1 MAKAWDIEPSIFAGM
16 IEEDVG
22 LKIRYIAMQILTAID
37 IAAPVDTGRFR
48 NNNLVSLQHPD
59 FGISD
64 NVDPNGTIAVQRGIG
79 VISKAA
85 NYGVIYIQ
93 NNLPYAEALENGHS
107 QQAPTGVY
115 ANVIKGEPVDSAG
128 KLRYS
133 FKEVSAVSLNGVAG
147 GNGFCIDSFDIQF
160 DNKLQTQRC
169 IGTGS
174 PYAGANIPTTFTPS
188 GTVTLSW
195 SKAAWEIW
203 SKTLTGETVPFSFT
217 LSNGEG
223 AYTFSFPKV
232 QVSGEWPDGGNSDI
246 IQVQLSITA
255 ADEAPTITRKKIP
268 RLP

>member
-22 LKIRYIAMQILTAID
+22 LKIRYIAIQILTAID
-37 IAAPVDTGRFR
+37 IASPVDTGRFR

-115 ANVIKGEPVDSAG
+115 ANA
-128 KLRYS
+128 
-133 FKEVSAVSLNGVAG
+133 FHGV
-147 GNGFCIDSFDIQF
+147 
-160 DNKLQTQRC
+160 LQ
-169 IGTGS
+169 
-174 PYAGANIPTTFTPS
+174 
-188 GTVTLSW
+188 
-195 SKAAWEIW
+195 
-203 SKTLTGETVPFSFT
+203 
-217 LSNGEG
+217 
-223 AYTFSFPKV
+223 AYK
-232 QVSGEWPDGGNSDI
+232 
-246 IQVQLSITA
+246 
-255 ADEAPTITRKKIP
+255 
-268 RLP
+268 

>member
-48 NNNLVSLQHPD
+48 NNNLVLLQHPD

-115 ANVIKGEPVDSAG
+115 ANA
-128 KLRYS
+128 
-133 FKEVSAVSLNGVAG
+133 FHGV
-147 GNGFCIDSFDIQF
+147 
-160 DNKLQTQRC
+160 LQ
-169 IGTGS
+169 
-174 PYAGANIPTTFTPS
+174 
-188 GTVTLSW
+188 
-195 SKAAWEIW
+195 
-203 SKTLTGETVPFSFT
+203 
-217 LSNGEG
+217 
-223 AYTFSFPKV
+223 AYK
-232 QVSGEWPDGGNSDI
+232 
-246 IQVQLSITA
+246 
-255 ADEAPTITRKKIP
+255 
-268 RLP
+268 

>member
-22 LKIRYIAMQILTAID
+22 LKIRYIAIQILTAID

-48 NNNLVSLQHPD
+48 NNNTVSLQHPD

-115 ANVIKGEPVDSAG
+115 ANA
-128 KLRYS
+128 
-133 FKEVSAVSLNGVAG
+133 FHGV
-147 GNGFCIDSFDIQF
+147 
-160 DNKLQTQRC
+160 LQ
-169 IGTGS
+169 
-174 PYAGANIPTTFTPS
+174 
-188 GTVTLSW
+188 
-195 SKAAWEIW
+195 
-203 SKTLTGETVPFSFT
+203 
-217 LSNGEG
+217 
-223 AYTFSFPKV
+223 AYK
-232 QVSGEWPDGGNSDI
+232 
-246 IQVQLSITA
+246 
-255 ADEAPTITRKKIP
+255 
-268 RLP
+268 

>member
-37 IAAPVDTGRFR
+37 IAAPVDTGRCR

-59 FGISD
+59 CGISD

-115 ANVIKGEPVDSAG
+115 ANAFHSV
-128 KLRYS
+128 
-133 FKEVSAVSLNGVAG
+133 
-147 GNGFCIDSFDIQF
+147 
-160 DNKLQTQRC
+160 LQ
-169 IGTGS
+169 
-174 PYAGANIPTTFTPS
+174 
-188 GTVTLSW
+188 
-195 SKAAWEIW
+195 
-203 SKTLTGETVPFSFT
+203 
-217 LSNGEG
+217 
-223 AYTFSFPKV
+223 AYK
-232 QVSGEWPDGGNSDI
+232 
-246 IQVQLSITA
+246 
-255 ADEAPTITRKKIP
+255 
-268 RLP
+268 

>member
-22 LKIRYIAMQILTAID
+22 LKIRYIAIQILTAID

-48 NNNLVSLQHPD
+48 NNNLVLLQHPD

-115 ANVIKGEPVDSAG
+115 ANA
-128 KLRYS
+128 
-133 FKEVSAVSLNGVAG
+133 FHGV
-147 GNGFCIDSFDIQF
+147 
-160 DNKLQTQRC
+160 LQ
-169 IGTGS
+169 
-174 PYAGANIPTTFTPS
+174 
-188 GTVTLSW
+188 
-195 SKAAWEIW
+195 
-203 SKTLTGETVPFSFT
+203 
-217 LSNGEG
+217 
-223 AYTFSFPKV
+223 AYK
-232 QVSGEWPDGGNSDI
+232 
-246 IQVQLSITA
+246 
-255 ADEAPTITRKKIP
+255 
-268 RLP
+268 

>member
-1 MAKAWDIEPSIFAGM
+1 MDIEPSIFAGM

-48 NNNLVSLQHPD
+48 NNNTVSLQHPD

-115 ANVIKGEPVDSAG
+115 ANA
-128 KLRYS
+128 
-133 FKEVSAVSLNGVAG
+133 FHGV
-147 GNGFCIDSFDIQF
+147 
-160 DNKLQTQRC
+160 LQ
-169 IGTGS
+169 
-174 PYAGANIPTTFTPS
+174 
-188 GTVTLSW
+188 
-195 SKAAWEIW
+195 
-203 SKTLTGETVPFSFT
+203 
-217 LSNGEG
+217 
-223 AYTFSFPKV
+223 AYK
-232 QVSGEWPDGGNSDI
+232 
-246 IQVQLSITA
+246 
-255 ADEAPTITRKKIP
+255 
-268 RLP
+268 

>member
-37 IAAPVDTGRFR
+37 IAVPVDTGRFR

-115 ANVIKGEPVDSAG
+115 ANA
-128 KLRYS
+128 
-133 FKEVSAVSLNGVAG
+133 FHGV
-147 GNGFCIDSFDIQF
+147 
-160 DNKLQTQRC
+160 LQ
-169 IGTGS
+169 
-174 PYAGANIPTTFTPS
+174 
-188 GTVTLSW
+188 
-195 SKAAWEIW
+195 
-203 SKTLTGETVPFSFT
+203 
-217 LSNGEG
+217 
-223 AYTFSFPKV
+223 AYK
-232 QVSGEWPDGGNSDI
+232 
-246 IQVQLSITA
+246 
-255 ADEAPTITRKKIP
+255 
-268 RLP
+268 

>member
-64 NVDPNGTIAVQRGIG
+64 NVDPNGTIAVQRGNG
-79 VISKAA
+79 VISKAE

-115 ANVIKGEPVDSAG
+115 ANA
-128 KLRYS
+128 
-133 FKEVSAVSLNGVAG
+133 FHGV
-147 GNGFCIDSFDIQF
+147 
-160 DNKLQTQRC
+160 
-169 IGTGS
+169 
-174 PYAGANIPTTFTPS
+174 
-188 GTVTLSW
+188 
-195 SKAAWEIW
+195 
-203 SKTLTGETVPFSFT
+203 
-217 LSNGEG
+217 
-223 AYTFSFPKV
+223 
-232 QVSGEWPDGGNSDI
+232 
-246 IQVQLSITA
+246 
-255 ADEAPTITRKKIP
+255 
-268 RLP
+268 

>member
-22 LKIRYIAMQILTAID
+22 LKIRYIAIQILTAID
-37 IAAPVDTGRFR
+37 IAAPVDIGRFR

-115 ANVIKGEPVDSAG
+115 ANA
-128 KLRYS
+128 
-133 FKEVSAVSLNGVAG
+133 FHGV
-147 GNGFCIDSFDIQF
+147 
-160 DNKLQTQRC
+160 LQ
-169 IGTGS
+169 
-174 PYAGANIPTTFTPS
+174 
-188 GTVTLSW
+188 
-195 SKAAWEIW
+195 
-203 SKTLTGETVPFSFT
+203 
-217 LSNGEG
+217 
-223 AYTFSFPKV
+223 AYK
-232 QVSGEWPDGGNSDI
+232 
-246 IQVQLSITA
+246 
-255 ADEAPTITRKKIP
+255 
-268 RLP
+268 

>member
-22 LKIRYIAMQILTAID
+22 LKIRYIAIQILTAID
-37 IAAPVDTGRFR
+37 IATPVDTGRFR

-115 ANVIKGEPVDSAG
+115 ANA
-128 KLRYS
+128 
-133 FKEVSAVSLNGVAG
+133 FHGV
-147 GNGFCIDSFDIQF
+147 
-160 DNKLQTQRC
+160 LQ
-169 IGTGS
+169 
-174 PYAGANIPTTFTPS
+174 
-188 GTVTLSW
+188 
-195 SKAAWEIW
+195 
-203 SKTLTGETVPFSFT
+203 
-217 LSNGEG
+217 
-223 AYTFSFPKV
+223 AYK
-232 QVSGEWPDGGNSDI
+232 
-246 IQVQLSITA
+246 
-255 ADEAPTITRKKIP
+255 
-268 RLP
+268 

>member
-22 LKIRYIAMQILTAID
+22 LKIRYIAIQILTAID
-37 IAAPVDTGRFR
+37 IAAPVDTERFR

-115 ANVIKGEPVDSAG
+115 ANA
-128 KLRYS
+128 
-133 FKEVSAVSLNGVAG
+133 FHGV
-147 GNGFCIDSFDIQF
+147 
-160 DNKLQTQRC
+160 LQ
-169 IGTGS
+169 
-174 PYAGANIPTTFTPS
+174 
-188 GTVTLSW
+188 
-195 SKAAWEIW
+195 
-203 SKTLTGETVPFSFT
+203 
-217 LSNGEG
+217 
-223 AYTFSFPKV
+223 AYK
-232 QVSGEWPDGGNSDI
+232 
-246 IQVQLSITA
+246 
-255 ADEAPTITRKKIP
+255 
-268 RLP
+268 

>member
-22 LKIRYIAMQILTAID
+22 LKIRYIAIQILTAID

-48 NNNLVSLQHPD
+48 NSNLVSLQHPD

-115 ANVIKGEPVDSAG
+115 ANA
-128 KLRYS
+128 
-133 FKEVSAVSLNGVAG
+133 FHGV
-147 GNGFCIDSFDIQF
+147 
-160 DNKLQTQRC
+160 LQV
-169 IGTGS
+169 
-174 PYAGANIPTTFTPS
+174 Y
-188 GTVTLSW
+188 
-195 SKAAWEIW
+195 K
-203 SKTLTGETVPFSFT
+203 
-217 LSNGEG
+217 
-223 AYTFSFPKV
+223 
-232 QVSGEWPDGGNSDI
+232 
-246 IQVQLSITA
+246 
-255 ADEAPTITRKKIP
+255 
-268 RLP
+268 

>member
-22 LKIRYIAMQILTAID
+22 LKIRYIAIQILTAID
-37 IAAPVDTGRFR
+37 IAVPVDTGRFR

-115 ANVIKGEPVDSAG
+115 AN
-128 KLRYS
+128 S
-133 FKEVSAVSLNGVAG
+133 FHGV
-147 GNGFCIDSFDIQF
+147 
-160 DNKLQTQRC
+160 LQ
-169 IGTGS
+169 
-174 PYAGANIPTTFTPS
+174 
-188 GTVTLSW
+188 
-195 SKAAWEIW
+195 
-203 SKTLTGETVPFSFT
+203 
-217 LSNGEG
+217 
-223 AYTFSFPKV
+223 AYK
-232 QVSGEWPDGGNSDI
+232 
-246 IQVQLSITA
+246 
-255 ADEAPTITRKKIP
+255 
-268 RLP
+268 

>member
-93 NNLPYAEALENGHS
+93 NNLPY
-107 QQAPTGVY
+107 
-115 ANVIKGEPVDSAG
+115 
-128 KLRYS
+128 
-133 FKEVSAVSLNGVAG
+133 
-147 GNGFCIDSFDIQF
+147 
-160 DNKLQTQRC
+160 
-169 IGTGS
+169 
-174 PYAGANIPTTFTPS
+174 
-188 GTVTLSW
+188 
-195 SKAAWEIW
+195 
-203 SKTLTGETVPFSFT
+203 
-217 LSNGEG
+217 
-223 AYTFSFPKV
+223 
-232 QVSGEWPDGGNSDI
+232 
-246 IQVQLSITA
+246 
-255 ADEAPTITRKKIP
+255 
-268 RLP
+268 